1 MPLVEVEFIGK
12 TEVETASFTR
22 PIADKLGEI
31 FKSPTACTWVRVRHT
46 PATHYAENQSG
57 NPRGANAVFVTIT
70 LRELPDP
77 ASQAI
82 QAREIAHALTGI
94 SGIPSAQVHLIY
106 GPAAQGRIAL
116 GGELS

>member
-1 MPLVEVEFIGK
+1 MVWPSPLLWASSKVLAI
-12 TEVETASFTR
+12 TAGGVLWSR
-22 PIADKLGEI
+22 N
-31 FKSPTACTWVRVRHT
+31 
-46 PATHYAENQSG
+46 ATLEGDSL
-57 NPRGANAVFVTIT
+57 R